1 MPANKY
7 ISRINKDGYDLIIKD
22 FEARDSIQYKDVYI
36 GTGDTASEVMVNANH
51 YSQIQKYTPIGIS
64 ASAEYL
70 WIIMPSA
77 YVPVMMLN
85 GNEIPITLDGTVAV
99 GDVTYKVWKSNNS
112 YTGTFNVFLF

>member
-7 ISRINKDGYDLIIKD
+7 ISRINKDGNDLIIKD
-22 FEARDSIQYKDVYI
+22 TEARDSIQYKDVYI

-70 WIIMPSA
+70 WIIMPSVYTPTA
-77 YVPVMMLN
+77 LMS
-85 GNEIPITLDGTVAV
+85 GNEVPIELDSTVTV
-99 GDVTYKVWKSNNS
+99 ESVTYKVWKSS
-112 YTGTFNVFLF
+112 STYTGTFNVYLV